1 MFYSVFGFSTKK
13 GKMRE
18 MTGRNMKWKE
28 ENKKF
33 LLWIF
38 NLDRPSQVFRQFRP
52 RHLKWRI
59 KLLWTKILVFPSTS
73 SFFLP
78 ISPILITKQVPRKA
92 LLSFPF
98 SSPYFPSIKH
108 GYGSFIS
115 LFGCLE
121 GEKLGK
127 MKERIWIIFIS

>member
-1 MFYSVFGFSTKK
+1 MLFF
-13 GKMRE
+13 
-18 MTGRNMKWKE
+18 
-28 ENKKF
+28 
-33 LLWIF
+33 LWIF
-38 NLDRPSQVFRQFRP
+38 SVDCLSQVFFQFP
-52 RHLKWRI
+52 PFDLKTEGQNFSS
-59 KLLWTKILVFPSTS
+59 KKKKKKKLVFPLQLLFSLSSISPSTS
-73 SFFLP
+73 SLFLP
-78 ISPILITKQVPRKA
+78 FLTLTNSTKQVRRKA

-127 MKERIWIIFIS
+127 MKERI